1 MIELTPEQRQAV
13 GQGEPVRVIDPTT
26 QDAYIILRAELFEQF
41 APPPA
46 CPARETSPEIAPGI
60 RRSQEALR
68 RDLPQLLGDGGLVH
82 QWAAY
87 HGDERVGIAPDAVTL
102 LRECHRRGFKDDEY
116 YIGWIDPTELIAEE
130 DIGPRRPELEE
141 VNPPA

>member
-1 MIELTPEQRQAV
+1 M

-26 QDAYIILRAELFEQF
+26 QDACIIMRAEFFERL

-46 CPARETSPEIAPGI
+46 CPPEKTTREVAPGI
-60 RRSQEALR
+60 RRSLEALR
-68 RDLPQLLGDGGLVH
+68 RDLPQLLGDRRLVH

-87 HGDERVGIAPDAVTL
+87 HGDEPVGIAPDAVTL
-102 LRECHRRGFKDDEY
+102 LRGCLRRGFKDDEY

-141 VNPPA
+141 VIPPAY